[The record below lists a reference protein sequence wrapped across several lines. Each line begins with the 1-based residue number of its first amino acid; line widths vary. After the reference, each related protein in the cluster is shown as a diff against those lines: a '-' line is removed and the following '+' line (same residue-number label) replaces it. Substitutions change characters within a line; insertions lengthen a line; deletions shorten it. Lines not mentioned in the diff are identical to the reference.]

1 MFIKQGSTVSDQIW
15 ESIWDMEGESFW
27 KDNLSLFVFVR
38 KNIEIMKNEKLEEKS
53 LFLLH
58 FNHFLFFWSKI

>member
-1 MFIKQGSTVSDQIW
+1 MSDQIW

-27 KDNLSLFVFVR
+27 KDNLSLSVFVR
-38 KNIEIMKNEKLEEKS
+38 KNTEIMKNEKLEEKS
-53 LFLLH
+53 LFLLC